1 MADDINNNGEDQ
13 GNESLPDDLRRLLD
27 RAQASD
33 EGEDVYDETEGADD
47 AEDDDDDGELE
58 EEFGNAG
65 TGVDTGETDEHGGA
79 LQIKEFGHEMRQSFI
94 EYSMSV
100 ITARALPDVRD
111 GLKPVHRRILYAMN
125 ESGIFPN
132 RPHKKSAWTVGEV
145 IGKYH
150 PHGDSAVYEA
160 MVRLAQWFS
169 MRTPLIDGHG
179 NFGNIDGDGAAAMRY
194 TESRL
199 AKPAMELLRDLQKDT
214 VDWSCLR
221 ASPTCSSMAAAAS
234 PSAWPRTSRRTT
246 WARRSRPPACS
257 STTPRRR
264 PRSS

>member
-1 MADDINNNGEDQ
+1 MADENNNNTPSDEAA
-13 GNESLPDDLRRLLD
+13 LPDDLRRLLD

-33 EGEDVYDETEGADD
+33 EGEDVYDETEAADD
-47 AEDDDDDGELE
+47 ADDDDDGELE

-132 RPHKKSAWTVGEV
+132 RPHKKVGV
-145 IGKYH
+145 
-150 PHGDSAVYEA
+150 
-160 MVRLAQWFS
+160 
-169 MRTPLIDGHG
+169 DG
-179 NFGNIDGDGAAAMRY
+179 
-194 TESRL
+194 
-199 AKPAMELLRDLQKDT
+199 
-214 VDWSCLR
+214 
-221 ASPTCSSMAAAAS
+221 
-234 PSAWPRTSRRTT
+234 RRGY
-246 WARRSRPPACS
+246 RQVPP
-257 STTPRRR
+257 PRRLR
-264 PRSS
+264 GL